1 MVGFF
6 DYFDNNRIQI
16 MGKVEFTYL
25 EQFHADERAEKI
37 EKLMSQHIPA
47 LIVTRGLQIFPEMIE
62 LAEKYNVPLLRSES
76 GTSAFMSALI
86 AYLNVQLAPR
96 RTRHGVLVEVYGEG
110 ILILGESGVGKSET
124 AIELVKRGHRLVA
137 DDAVEIKRVSDKTLV
152 GSSPELYVTSL
163 NCAVSVLLT

>member
-1 MVGFF
+1 
-6 DYFDNNRIQI
+6 
-16 MGKVEFTYL
+16 
-25 EQFHADERAEKI
+25 
-37 EKLMSQHIPA
+37 MSQHIPA

-110 ILILGESGVGKSET
+110 ILILGERRRKE
-124 AIELVKRGHRLVA
+124 
-137 DDAVEIKRVSDKTLV
+137 
-152 GSSPELYVTSL
+152 
-163 NCAVSVLLT
+163 